1 MATATL
7 PQETSTDP
15 WYRMSLE
22 TYRRM
27 GELGLLQ
34 PSDRVELLDG
44 ILVKKMTKG
53 PRHVLVTSRTFK
65 LFLSLVPDGWV
76 VRKEDPIELPS
87 PQGDSA
93 PEPDIAILRG
103 REEDYGTG
111 HPGPDSLAL
120 VVEVA
125 DSSLARDRRGL
136 ARYARAGI
144 PTVWIVNLNR
154 EEVEV
159 YTEPSGPVEDPGY
172 ARRETVKVGSTL
184 SVFLDGQEVGPIAV
198 EHLLG

>member
-7 PQETSTDP
+7 SQKTSTDP

-53 PRHVLVTSRTFK
+53 PRHVVVASRTFK
-65 LFLSLVPDGWV
+65 DLLRLVPEGWT
-76 VRKEDPIELPS
+76 VRKKDPIELPS
-87 PQGDSA
+87 PLGDGA
-93 PEPDIAILRG
+93 PEPDIVIARG
-103 REEDYGTG
+103 REEDYGEG
-111 HPGPDSLAL
+111 HPGPEDIAL

-125 DSSLARDRRGL
+125 DSSLFRDRKAL
-136 ARYARAGI
+136 VRYAWAGI
-144 PTVWIVNLNR
+144 PTIWIVNLNR
-154 EEVEV
+154 EEIEV
-159 YTEPSGPVEDPGY
+159 YTEPSGPVDDPGY
-172 ARRETVKVGSTL
+172 ARRETVKVGSTV
-184 SVFLDGQEVGPIAV
+184 SIFLDGQEVGLIAV